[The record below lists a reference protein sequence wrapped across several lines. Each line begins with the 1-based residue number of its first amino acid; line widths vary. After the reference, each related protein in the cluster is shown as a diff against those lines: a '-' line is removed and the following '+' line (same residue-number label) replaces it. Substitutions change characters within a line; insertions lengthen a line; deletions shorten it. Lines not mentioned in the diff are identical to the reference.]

1 MGLRREADR
10 QVIEARVGQALG
22 QSLPP
27 PIEDSALEKRV
38 QAAVA
43 DSGRK
48 VVALDDDPT
57 GVQTVHDVAVL
68 AGWDAERLAAE
79 LAEPA
84 SLFFILTNSR
94 ALPEDRA
101 AALNRE
107 IAGDLLDASRK
118 SRVPFVIA
126 SRSDSTLRG
135 HFPAETDAL
144 ADALGGM
151 DGVLIC
157 PAFFEGGRITAG
169 DIHFVRDG
177 DHFVPAAET
186 EFARDA
192 TFGYSAR
199 TLPGWVEEKTQQ
211 RVKTADVASLTLE
224 EIRRGGPERVA
235 ARLRAARHGQ
245 PIVVNALDY
254 PDLWTVVLGLL
265 QAEAEGK
272 RYLYRTGASFVRARA
287 GIDARPLLGRDELL
301 GPNARR
307 PARGLVVVGSH
318 VRRTTE
324 QLQRVLLAP
333 ETTGIEVAVPELLH
347 GDDDRAREI
356 AQVRRQVDEA
366 LEAGQTPVVYTSRQV
381 ERPVGMEE
389 LVVARVVSDALV
401 TVVRGIAGRPDFV
414 VGKGG
419 ITSSDVGT
427 RGLGAERATVLGQ
440 VRPGV
445 PVWRLGSESR
455 FPTMPYIVF
464 PGNVGEAESLAEI
477 VTELTGSQP

>member
-1 MGLRREADR
+1 M
-10 QVIEARVGQALG
+10 IEARVGQALG
-22 QSLPP
+22 RSLPP
-27 PIEDSALEKRV
+27 PIEGSGLEARV

-43 DSGRK
+43 ESARK

-68 AGWDAERLAAE
+68 ASWDAEGLAAE
-79 LAEPA
+79 LANPGP
-84 SLFFILTNSR
+84 LFFILTNSR
-94 ALPEDRA
+94 ALSENRA

-107 IAGDLLDASRK
+107 IGGNLLSASWQ

-144 ADALGGM
+144 AEALGGV

-157 PAFFEGGRITAG
+157 PAFFEGGRVTAG
-169 DIHFVRDG
+169 DVHFVRDG
-177 DHFVPAAET
+177 DQFVPAAET

-199 TLPGWVEEKTQQ
+199 TLPGWVEEKTHH
-211 RVKTADVASLTLE
+211 RIKTEDVASLTLE
-224 EIRRGGPERVA
+224 EIRRRGPKRVA
-235 ARLRAARHGQ
+235 ERLRDTRDGQ
-245 PIVVNALDY
+245 PVVVNALDY
-254 PDLWTVVLGLL
+254 ADLWTTVLGLL

-272 RYLYRTGASFVRARA
+272 RFLYRTGASFVRARA
-287 GIDARPLLGRDELL
+287 GIDARPLLRRDELL
-301 GPNARR
+301 GPDTRR
-307 PARGLVVVGSH
+307 PMRGLVIVGSH

-324 QLQRVLLAP
+324 QLQRVLLAS
-333 ETTGIEVAVPELLH
+333 ETTGIEVVVPELLH
-347 GDDDRAREI
+347 GDDDRDREVAR
-356 AQVRRQVDEA
+356 VRRQVDDA
-366 LEAGQTPVVYTSRQV
+366 LETGQTAVVYTSRQV
-381 ERPVGMEE
+381 ERPDGMEE
-389 LVVARVVSDALV
+389 LVVALVVSDALV
-401 TVVRGIAGRPDFV
+401 AIVRGIATRPDFV

-445 PVWRLGSESR
+445 PVWLLGAESR

-464 PGNVGEAESLAEI
+464 PGNVGEAETLAEI
-477 VTELTGSQP
+477 VTELIGSQP

>member
-1 MGLRREADR
+1 VESL
-10 QVIEARVGQALG
+10 IERALG

-27 PIEDSALEKRV
+27 AIDDPDLEERV

-57 GVQTVHDVAVL
+57 GVQTVHGVPVL
-68 AGWDAERLAAE
+68 AGWAVEALAAE
-79 LAEPA
+79 LGNVAT
-84 SLFFILTNSR
+84 LFFILTNSR
-94 ALPEDRA
+94 ALPESRA

-107 IAGDLLDASRK
+107 IARNLLAAGLETG
-118 SRVPFVIA
+118 VPFVIA

-144 ADALGGM
+144 AEALGGV

-157 PAFFEGGRITAG
+157 PAFFEGGRVTAG
-169 DIHFVRDG
+169 DVHFVRDG
-177 DHFVPAAET
+177 DRFLPAAET

-199 TLPGWVEEKTQQ
+199 TLPGWVEEKTQH
-211 RVKTADVASLTLE
+211 RITTRDVASLTLE
-224 EIRRGGPERVA
+224 EIRGGGPARIGE
-235 ARLRAARHGQ
+235 RLRDVRNGQ
-245 PIVVNALDY
+245 PVVVNALDY

-265 QAEAEGK
+265 QVEAEGK
-272 RYLYRTGASFVRARA
+272 RFLYRTGASFVRARA
-287 GIDARPLLGRDELL
+287 GIGARPLLRRDDLL
-301 GPNARR
+301 GENAPR

-324 QLQRVLLAP
+324 QLPRVLLVP
-333 ETTGIEVAVPELLH
+333 DTIGIEVVVPELFH
-347 GDDDRAREI
+347 GDDNRDREI
-356 AQVRRQVDEA
+356 ARVCRQADDA
-366 LEAGQTPVVYTSRQV
+366 ITTGRTPVVYTSRQV
-381 ERPVGMEE
+381 EKPEGMEE
-389 LVVARVVSDALV
+389 LVVARAVSDALV
-401 TVVRGIAGRPDFV
+401 AVVRGIEARPDFV

-419 ITSSDVGT
+419 ITSSDIGT
-427 RGLGAERATVLGQ
+427 LGLGVERATVLGQ

-445 PVWRLGSESR
+445 PVWGLGPEGR

-464 PGNVGEAESLAEI
+464 PGNVGDAETLAEI
-477 VTELTGSQP
+477 VTELIGAGQ

>member
-1 MGLRREADR
+1 
-10 QVIEARVGQALG
+10 VIEARIRATLG

-27 PIEDSALEKRV
+27 PIGDSDLEARV
-38 QAAVA
+38 QTAVA
-43 DSGRK
+43 ESGRK

-68 AGWDAERLAAE
+68 ARWDAEKLAAE
-79 LAEPA
+79 LADPA
-84 SLFFILTNSR
+84 PLFFILTNSR

-107 IAGDLLDASRK
+107 IAGNLLDATRK
-118 SRVPFVIA
+118 SRTPFVIA

-144 ADALGGM
+144 AEALGGI

-169 DIHFVRDG
+169 DIHLVRDG
-177 DHFVPAAET
+177 DQFVPAAET

-199 TLPGWVEEKTQQ
+199 TLPGWVEEKTHH
-211 RVKTADVASLTLE
+211 RIKTADVASLTLE

-235 ARLRAARHGQ
+235 ARLRDARHRQ

-265 QAEAEGK
+265 QTEAEGK
-272 RYLYRTGASFVRARA
+272 RFVYRTGASFVRARA
-287 GIDARPLLGRDELL
+287 GIDARPLLRRNELL
-301 GPNARR
+301 GANAPR

-333 ETTGIEVAVPELLH
+333 ETTGIEVAVRELLH
-347 GDDDRAREI
+347 GDDDRAREVTR
-356 AQVRRQVDEA
+356 VRRQVDDA
-366 LEAGQTPVVYTSRQV
+366 LEIGQTPVVFTSRQV
-381 ERPVGMEE
+381 ERPDGMEE

-401 TVVRGIAGRPDFV
+401 AIVRGIAARPDFV

-419 ITSSDVGT
+419 ITSSDIGT

-440 VRPGV
+440 MRPGV
-445 PVWRLGSESR
+445 PVWRLESESR
-455 FPTMPYIVF
+455 FPSMPYIVF
-464 PGNVGEAESLAEI
+464 PGNVGEAETLAEI
-477 VTELTGSQP
+477 VTELIAAGL